1 MQLTRNIEEYSARTF
16 VRGDEVAL
24 TNLFN
29 IANRNFAGFVPR
41 TPEYWVWCC
50 LNRPD
55 VNEKSVVIVN
65 KGNKVVGYA
74 VVGKSGNVWELCY
87 DSLYDGKTIVSKLLS
102 WTLDYARS
110 AGSDSVTLNAFEK
123 DDVMRIACRELG
135 FAEAPPELVYFS
147 VLDLPSLICEIFRA
161 RDVKPKIDGTFW
173 FKLNNCPPWCDD
185 NFGVKLENNEA
196 SSFEEAEDSPEVVVE
211 ADMTTLVACI
221 FGTES
226 ILRAILASKVR
237 FRPFWKALKFL
248 KFFSVLR
255 ISSPWVLPRAD
266 IG

>member
-1 MQLTRNIEEYSARTF
+1 MIRNIEEYSARTF
-16 VRGDEVAL
+16 VRGDEIAL

-29 IANRNFAGFVPR
+29 AANRNFAGYVPR

-74 VVGKSGNVWELCY
+74 VVGKSGDIWELCY
-87 DSLYDGKTIVSKLLS
+87 DSLYDGKAIVSMLLS
-102 WTLDYARS
+102 WALDYARS
-110 AGSDSVTLNAFEK
+110 VGSDSVTLNAFEK
-123 DDVMRIACRELG
+123 DDVIRTICRKLG
-135 FAEAPPELVYFS
+135 FAETPPELVYFS
-147 VLDLPSLICEIFRA
+147 VLDLPSLICEIFRT
-161 RDVKPKIDGTFW
+161 RDMKPNIDGTFW
-173 FKLNNCPPWCDD
+173 FKLNNCPSWCDD
-185 NFGVKLENNEA
+185 SFGVKLKKDEA
-196 SSFEEAEDSPEVVVE
+196 SLFEEVADCPEVVIE

-237 FRPFWKALKFL
+237 FRPFWKALKFM

-255 ISSPWVLPRAD
+255 IRSPWVLPRAD